1 MSPTLKEL
9 KVLTKDAP
17 EWWEV
22 LQPLITKDDLLMWSL
37 VLNDHTLLQNT
48 PYATLDLVGLWN
60 RAAKMMQPGERMG
73 FFMAMYEHREAIFT
87 HGKWKPD
94 TIPEYDQSAV
104 DGLREA
110 MFDTLLGHLQS
121 QCRPGTWS

>member
-1 MSPTLKEL
+1 
-9 KVLTKDAP
+9 
-17 EWWEV
+17 
-22 LQPLITKDDLLMWSL
+22 MWSL

-121 QCRPGTWS
+121 QCRPGTWT